1 MGIIE
6 KQSVRNLIL
15 IYFGVALGF
24 ISTLYLFP
32 FILTTQEY
40 GLTRILLSIAFITS
54 EFAHLGVK
62 NIAIKFFPE
71 FENYNQK
78 HNGFLFL
85 LLVIPLIGF
94 LLFLFLFFIF
104 DEWLITK
111 YSVDS
116 NLFQEFHLLLIPL
129 IFGILYFDIINSYVR
144 ANKDSIPGTF
154 INEIL
159 LRVLL
164 IILLILMNFEVINF
178 RVFIIGFVFCYLT
191 QPILLF
197 IYISSKQLLFI
208 KPNFQFITRDLITRL
223 SGYGFYVLLG
233 GISHL
238 IVKNIDIL
246 MLGSISGLTD
256 TAIYT
261 IAFYIGSVIVVPQ
274 KSIGKIA
281 PSIVSTHLF
290 NSNINEVERIYKSSS
305 INQLVI
311 GFLLFTGIISNIN
324 NIFEI
329 LPEEYSKAYWVI
341 IYIGISKL
349 IDMAGGVNGT
359 IIMNSPYFRFNL
371 LATLLL
377 IIVSIILN
385 LVLIPSYGISGA
397 AIATMTSLFLYNI
410 TKSFYVY
417 LKYRIQPISVKVIPI
432 ILVSIIL
439 ICVSF
444 QIDTIMSTYV
454 DIAVRSILILV
465 LYSLSMVYFRISH
478 EVESY
483 WEKILR
489 YMRFKII

>member
-6 KQSVRNLIL
+6 KQSIRNLIL
-15 IYFGVALGF
+15 TYLGVALGF
-24 ISTLYLFP
+24 VSTLYLFP

-40 GLTRILLSIAFITS
+40 GLTRVLLSIAFITS

-85 LLVIPLIGF
+85 VLFIPLIGF
-94 LLFLFLFFIF
+94 LLFLILFFIF
-104 DEWLITK
+104 DEWLIIK

-116 NLFQEFHLLLIPL
+116 NLFQEFHLYLIPL
-129 IFGILYFDIINSYVR
+129 VFGILYFDIINSYVR

-154 INEIL
+154 VNEIL

-164 IILLILMNFEVINF
+164 IILLILMNFEVIDF
-178 RVFIIGFVFCYLT
+178 SAFIIGFVTCYLI
-191 QPILLF
+191 QPTILLL
-197 IYISSKQLLFI
+197 YIVSKQLFFI
-208 KPNFQFITRDLITRL
+208 KPNFQFLTRDLVTRL
-223 SGYGFYVLLG
+223 GGYGFYVLLG

-238 IVKNIDIL
+238 IVNNIDVL

-281 PSIVSTHLF
+281 PSIISTHLF
-290 NSNINEVERIYKSSS
+290 NSNLNEVERIYKSSS

-311 GFLLFTGIISNIN
+311 GFLLFTGIISNIH

-329 LPEEYSKAYWVI
+329 LPEEYSQAYWVI
-341 IYIGISKL
+341 VFIGISKL

-371 LATLLL
+371 VATGLL
-377 IIVSIILN
+377 IAISIILN
-385 LVLIPSYGISGA
+385 YILIPSYGISGA
-397 AIATMTSLFLYNI
+397 AVATMISLLINNIAKSLYI
-410 TKSFYVY
+410 Y
-417 LKYRIQPISVKVIPI
+417 LKYRIQPLSVKVFPI
-432 ILVSIIL
+432 ILVSVSL
-439 ICVSF
+439 IGLSY
-444 QIDTIMSTYV
+444 QINTFLSTYV
-454 DIAVRSILILV
+454 DIVIRSFLILV
-465 LYSLSMVYFRISH
+465 IYGLLMAYFKISP
-478 EVESY
+478 EVENY
-483 WEKILR
+483 WGKVVRIV
-489 YMRFKII
+489 KS

>member
-6 KQSVRNLIL
+6 KQSIRNLIL
-15 IYFGVALGF
+15 TYLGVALGF

-32 FILTTQEY
+32 IILTTQEY

-78 HNGFLFL
+78 HNGLLFL

-104 DEWLITK
+104 DEWLIAK

-116 NLFQEFHLLLIPL
+116 NLFLEYHLFLIPL
-129 IFGILYFDIINSYVR
+129 VSGILYFDILNNYIR

-164 IILLILMNFEVINF
+164 IILLILMNYEVINF
-178 RVFIIGFVFCYLT
+178 RAFIIGFVSCYLT
-191 QPILLF
+191 QPILLL
-197 IYISSKQLLFI
+197 IYIWSKQLLFI
-208 KPNFQFITRDLITRL
+208 KPNFQFITRDLIRRL

-238 IVKNIDIL
+238 IVSNIDIL

-329 LPEEYSKAYWVI
+329 LPEEYNQAYWVI
-341 IYIGISKL
+341 VYIGISKL
-349 IDMAGGVNGT
+349 IDMAGGINGT

-371 LATLLL
+371 VATLLL
-377 IIVSIILN
+377 IIISIILN
-385 LVLIPSYGISGA
+385 FVLIPSYGISGA
-397 AIATMTSLFLYNI
+397 AIATMTSLFLYNF
-410 TKSFYVY
+410 TKSLYVY
-417 LKYRIQPISVKVIPI
+417 LKYRIQPLSVKVIPI
-432 ILVSIIL
+432 ISVSIII
-439 ICVSF
+439 ICISL
-444 QIDTIMSTYV
+444 QIDTIMSTYI

-465 LYSLSMVYFRISH
+465 LYSLLMVYFKISP

-483 WEKILR
+483 WGKILS
-489 YMRFKII
+489 YMRL

>member
-6 KQSVRNLIL
+6 KQSIRNLIL
-15 IYFGVALGF
+15 TYLGVALGF
-24 ISTLYLFP
+24 VSTLYLFP

-40 GLTRILLSIAFITS
+40 GLTRVLLSIAFITS

-85 LLVIPLIGF
+85 VLFIPLIGF
-94 LLFLFLFFIF
+94 LLFLILFFIF
-104 DEWLITK
+104 DEWLIIK

-116 NLFQEFHLLLIPL
+116 NLFQEFHLYLIPL
-129 IFGILYFDIINSYVR
+129 VFGILYFDIINSYVR

-154 INEIL
+154 VNEIL

-164 IILLILMNFEVINF
+164 IILLILMNFEVIDF
-178 RVFIIGFVFCYLT
+178 SAFIIGFVTCYLI
-191 QPILLF
+191 QPTILLL
-197 IYISSKQLLFI
+197 YIVSKQLFFI
-208 KPNFQFITRDLITRL
+208 KPNFQFLTRDLVTRL
-223 SGYGFYVLLG
+223 GGYGFYVLLG

-238 IVKNIDIL
+238 IVNNIDVL

-281 PSIVSTHLF
+281 PSIISTHLF
-290 NSNINEVERIYKSSS
+290 NSNLNEVERIYKSSS

-311 GFLLFTGIISNIN
+311 GFLLFTGIISNIH

-329 LPEEYSKAYWVI
+329 LPEEYSQAYWVI
-341 IYIGISKL
+341 VFIGISKL

-371 LATLLL
+371 VATGLL
-377 IIVSIILN
+377 IAISIILN
-385 LVLIPSYGISGA
+385 YILIPSYGISGA
-397 AIATMTSLFLYNI
+397 AVATMISLLIYNI
-410 TKSFYVY
+410 AKSLYIY
-417 LKYRIQPISVKVIPI
+417 LKYRIQPLSVKVFPI
-432 ILVSIIL
+432 ILVSVSL
-439 ICVSF
+439 ISLSY
-444 QIDTIMSTYV
+444 QINTFLSTYV
-454 DIAVRSILILV
+454 DIVIRSFLILV
-465 LYSLSMVYFRISH
+465 IYGLLMAYFKISP
-478 EVESY
+478 EVENY
-483 WEKILR
+483 WGKVVRIV
-489 YMRFKII
+489 KS